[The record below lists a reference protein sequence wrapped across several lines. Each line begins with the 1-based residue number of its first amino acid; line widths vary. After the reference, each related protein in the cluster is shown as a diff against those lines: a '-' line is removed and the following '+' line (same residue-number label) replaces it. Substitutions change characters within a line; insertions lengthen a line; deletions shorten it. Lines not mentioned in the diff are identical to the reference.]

1 MPRNAAKKNRH
12 MDVYA
17 ARANLEEKLAIWQEV
32 LRTGELTDDER
43 STYSLEERMSRLPK
57 SNGRKKIKEHELD
70 ANVFEPVAS
79 NEEAH
84 SAQTL

>member
-1 MPRNAAKKNRH
+1 MN
-12 MDVYA
+12 VYA
-17 ARANLEEKLAIWQEV
+17 ARAKLEEQLAIWKEV

-57 SNGRKKIKEHELD
+57 SNGARKRTSTHYD
-70 ANVFEPVAS
+70 ANAFEPVAT

-84 SAQTL
+84 SATTL